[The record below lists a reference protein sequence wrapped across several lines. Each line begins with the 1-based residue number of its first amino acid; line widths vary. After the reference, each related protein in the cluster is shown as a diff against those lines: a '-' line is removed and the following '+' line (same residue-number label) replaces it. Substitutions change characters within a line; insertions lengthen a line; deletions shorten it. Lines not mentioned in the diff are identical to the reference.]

1 MSIYVYIFLSGKLEC
16 GQILDV
22 NMVNEPKEHVSKLKA
37 AKRKVKEY
45 YFLEILLLSLSFD
58 IGAILRAFRT

>member
-37 AKRKVKEY
+37 AKRKVRDY
-45 YFLEILLLSLSFD
+45 YFLEILLSFD
-58 IGAILRAFRT
+58 ILAILRSFRT